1 MKKLFILIVAILGA
15 GYLWY
20 ALALRPVD
28 AEGSKRI
35 KFTVEPGSTSAAI
48 AEHLAEANLIRSPL
62 AFKIRLK
69 LHGLDG
75 SLQAGVFLLDQSQ
88 SVDELVHMLQT
99 GKAEEMIVTIPEGF
113 TVKDID
119 ALLAEEKLSQPD
131 DILDCAR
138 VCDFSSFDFLPFEKR
153 EELAE
158 RGGLLE
164 GYLFADTYY
173 VEPDNVVP
181 KFFLERMLGEFRTQ
195 VVHSFHRDIEASNRS
210 LHEIITMAALIE
222 KETRTNDERAMV
234 SGILWKR
241 FDEGMGLGVD
251 ATVRYIQD
259 KKTGVL
265 TTMDL
270 NTNSPYNLRKFAGL
284 TPGPIA
290 SAGLQSIKAALFPK
304 ASQYWYYMHG
314 WDGVIHYAKT
324 NEEHNINKYK
334 YLR

>member
-1 MKKLFILIVAILGA
+1 MRKFFLILVFAAIGSYFWYTHALG
-15 GYLWY
+15 
-20 ALALRPVD
+20 PVNKVD
-28 AEGSKRI
+28 AKREQI
-35 KFTVEPGSTSAAI
+35 TIEKGMSVESITQL
-48 AEHLAEANLIRSPL
+48 LAEKNMIRSPT
-62 AFKIRLK
+62 AFKLSIAFN
-69 LHGLDG
+69 GLG
-75 SLQAGVFLLDQSQ
+75 SNLQAGTFIFDQSMNA
-88 SVDELVHMLQT
+88 SEVLDLLAT
-99 GKAEEMIVTIPEGF
+99 GKSKEIRITIPEGF

-119 ALLAEEKLSQPD
+119 ALLAEEKLSQPGD
-131 DILDCAR
+131 VLDCAR

-153 EELAE
+153 EEFAE

-173 VEPDNVVP
+173 VEPSNFVS

-314 WDGVIHYAKT
+314 WDGVIRYAKT